1 MPRYFFLSFCLF
13 FYSNLSSQITVYNRF
28 GEFESALLNH
38 KNADTI
44 YVLNFWA
51 TWCKPCVEELPH
63 FEQIKLSFQG
73 RPIKVILVSLDM
85 KSNLEKGLIPF
96 VNKKKIK
103 SSVVLLADSKTNKWI
118 DKISPEWSGALPAT
132 LFIFKNK
139 RLFFEKSYNSSKE
152 IENELNHFK

>member
-1 MPRYFFLSFCLF
+1 
-13 FYSNLSSQITVYNRF
+13 LSSQITVYNRF
-28 GEFESALLNH
+28 DEFESALLNH

-132 LFIFKNK
+132 LFIFNNK
-139 RLFFEKSYNSSKE
+139 RLFFEKSYDSSEE